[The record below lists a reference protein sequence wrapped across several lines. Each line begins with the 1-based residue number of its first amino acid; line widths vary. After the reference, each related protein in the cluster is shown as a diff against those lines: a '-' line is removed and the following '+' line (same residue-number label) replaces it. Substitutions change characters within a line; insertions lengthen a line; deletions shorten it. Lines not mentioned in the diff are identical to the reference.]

1 MDMIEVNNLT
11 KYYGPTAALKNIS
24 FTVKKG
30 EILGFLGPNGAGKT
44 TAMSILTC
52 LFPPTSGTAKVS
64 GYDVL
69 EEPLS
74 VKGQIGYLPE
84 NVCLYGDMVVR
95 DYLKFAAE
103 LKGIQKKEITK
114 NVDKVIGETEISGVA
129 HRMIKKLSRG
139 YLQRVG
145 IAQALLNDPPI
156 LILDEPTI
164 GLDPMQIISIRK
176 LVKNLSGERT
186 VILCSHIL
194 PEVSQITERV
204 IIINEGELVAADTPE
219 NLTKRLKKSGRVS
232 ITVGGPESEI
242 KKTISALSGVK
253 GVKGGGKTP
262 SGATF
267 FVEQK
272 PGGDIR
278 ADLSRAIVGKGY
290 DLVELRSEEVSL
302 EEIFIKLVT
311 EEKEV

>member
-1 MDMIEVNNLT
+1 MLVHKI
-11 KYYGPTAALKNIS
+11 
-24 FTVKKG
+24 
-30 EILGFLGPNGAGKT
+30 FLFLFPNGAVNT
-44 TAMSILTC
+44 TSISILTC
-52 LFPPTSGTAKVS
+52 LFPPTSCTAKFS
-64 GYDVL
+64 CYDIL
-69 EEPLS
+69 EDPIS

-84 NVCLYGDMVVR
+84 NVCLYSDMVVK

-103 LKGIQKKEITK
+103 LKGIQKKEIPK
-114 NVDKVIGETEISGVA
+114 SVDKVIGDTEIKGVA
-129 HRMIKKLSRG
+129 HRIIKKLSRG

-219 NLTKRLKKSGRVS
+219 NLTKKLKKSGKVS

-242 KKTISALSGVK
+242 KKTISAVSGVK
-253 GVKGGGKTP
+253 SVKESSKTP
-262 SGATF
+262 SGTTF

-272 PGGDIR
+272 SGGDIR
-278 ADLSRAIVGKGY
+278 ADISRAVVGKGY
-290 DLVELRSEEVSL
+290 NLIELRQEEISL